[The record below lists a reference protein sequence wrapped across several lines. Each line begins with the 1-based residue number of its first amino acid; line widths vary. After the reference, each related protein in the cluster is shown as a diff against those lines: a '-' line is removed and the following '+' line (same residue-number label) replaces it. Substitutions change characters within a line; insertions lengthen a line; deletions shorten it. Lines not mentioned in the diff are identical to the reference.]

1 MKTMRRPV
9 AIWLVNSANA
19 ILPAKM
25 RQWGHAMQCEALQP
39 SGDNDAI
46 AFAWGCFT
54 TSLRITASYYIIQ
67 PMARHL
73 HLHLHLHLRE
83 SHSRYVYALSLLL
96 AGMFLMFHTNM
107 TLSDAFT
114 NATLVFAALKI
125 IPIIILGI
133 NKNNVSNMFTNS
145 VHAMLYF
152 TAKTSGVLAVAFA
165 LAAAASAGKIV
176 ETYILAGV
184 LVVATALTFW
194 TIFARFTGRFYGF
207 AQIGRPA

>member
-73 HLHLHLHLRE
+73 HMRA

-96 AGMFLMFHTNM
+96 AGMFLMFPTNM

-114 NATLVFAALKI
+114 NATLAFAALKI

-133 NKNNVSNMFTNS
+133 NKNNVSNLFANP

-152 TAKTSGVLAVAFA
+152 TSKISGVLTVAFA